1 MNNNNLNTQNNSSN
15 QVNNTTS
22 LNSNLNNQV
31 PGINS
36 SNGVLNNQG
45 MNNQG
50 GSSNQNVNVNNSIS
64 GKISNTT
71 TGNAES
77 SVTNSIQ
84 GNANLVK
91 NNSNQIPNDDNSL
104 KIEETSTIRSQKGT
118 VAIASLTNEGVN
130 ILTDKLPEAIDIS
143 IKAKKIVE
151 KNGKKVRI
159 MTKRELITN
168 IVLSVIFVIAICAG
182 GYGVYYYF
190 FGHNPRNFETKN
202 IKVEYGSTIPESVLN
217 YINLTDI
224 SEPDYTLDLSAV
236 KEEIGTY
243 TYKVS
248 YGNTVKTGTITIEDT
263 KAPEITFKDNLEF
276 AEGSNITKDML
287 VKECSDLS
295 DCNYELT
302 SSVDT
307 NNVGEIEASITA
319 TDNFGNTK
327 DYPITIKIYEKLVEM
342 ICHKNDLDQEKM
354 VINVS
359 EYDGYFKRDKTFK
372 NGKYREIVTIPRTDN
387 YNALKDSYLNNGYKL
402 DDGNK
407 QATKESNIDNI
418 SNLTNQEEIK
428 THLESNGYICR
439 IVE

>member
-1 MNNNNLNTQNNSSN
+1 MNNNLNTQNNSSN
-15 QVNNTTS
+15 QVSMSPTKENSNIVNGTS
-22 LNSNLNNQV
+22 LENKQMISNSNTLEDKK
-31 PGINS
+31 PG
-36 SNGVLNNQG
+36 
-45 MNNQG
+45 MD
-50 GSSNQNVNVNNSIS
+50 
-64 GKISNTT
+64 NT
-71 TGNAES
+71 
-77 SVTNSIQ
+77 
-84 GNANLVK
+84 
-91 NNSNQIPNDDNSL
+91 L
-104 KIEETSTIRSQKGT
+104 KIEETTTTKSQHGT
-118 VAIASLTNEGVN
+118 VAVAQVTSNGVN
-130 ILTDKLPEAIDIS
+130 VLTDKLPDAIDIS
-143 IKAKKIVE
+143 NKMKKIIE

-168 IVLSVIFVIAICAG
+168 IILSVVFILLIGAG

-190 FGHNPRNFETKN
+190 FFNNPRNFEVKD
-202 IKVEYGSTIPESVLN
+202 IKIEYGSEIPSSVLN

-224 SEPDYTLDLSAV
+224 SEPDYTLDLSNV
-236 KEEIGTY
+236 KKDIGTY
-243 TYKVS
+243 NYTVS
-248 YGNTVKTGTITIEDT
+248 YGNTVKTGKITIKDT

-276 AEGSNITKDML
+276 AEGSTITKDML

-307 NNVGEIEASITA
+307 NNVGEIETSITA

-342 ICHKNDLDQEKM
+342 ICHKNDLDQEKKI
-354 VINVS
+354 INIS
-359 EYDGYFKRDKTFK
+359 EYDAYFKRDKSFK
-372 NGKYREIVTIPRTDN
+372 SGKYRDIVSIPGTDN
-387 YNALKDSYLNNGYKL
+387 YEALKDSYLNNGYKL

-407 QATKESNIDNI
+407 RATKESDIDNI

>member
-1 MNNNNLNTQNNSSN
+1 MNNNLNTQNNSSN
-15 QVNNTTS
+15 QVSMSPTKENSNIVNGTS
-22 LNSNLNNQV
+22 LENNQMISNSNTLEDKK
-31 PGINS
+31 PG
-36 SNGVLNNQG
+36 
-45 MNNQG
+45 MD
-50 GSSNQNVNVNNSIS
+50 
-64 GKISNTT
+64 NT
-71 TGNAES
+71 
-77 SVTNSIQ
+77 
-84 GNANLVK
+84 
-91 NNSNQIPNDDNSL
+91 L
-104 KIEETSTIRSQKGT
+104 KIEETTTTKSQHGT
-118 VAIASLTNEGVN
+118 VAVAQVTSNGVN
-130 ILTDKLPEAIDIS
+130 VLTDKLPDAIDIS
-143 IKAKKIVE
+143 NKMKKVVE

-168 IVLSVIFVIAICAG
+168 IILSVVFILLIGAG

-190 FGHNPRNFETKN
+190 FFNNPRNFEVKD
-202 IKVEYGSTIPESVLN
+202 IKIEYGSEIPSSVLN

-224 SEPDYTLDLSAV
+224 SEPDYTLDLSNV
-236 KEEIGTY
+236 KKDIGTY
-243 TYKVS
+243 NYTVS
-248 YGNTVKTGTITIEDT
+248 YGNTVKTGKITIEDT
-263 KAPEITFKDNLEF
+263 TAPEITFKDNLEF
-276 AEGSNITKDML
+276 AEGSTITKDML

-342 ICHKNDLDQEKM
+342 ICHKNDLDQEKKI
-354 VINVS
+354 INIS
-359 EYDGYFKRDKTFK
+359 EYDAYFKRDKSFK
-372 NGKYREIVTIPRTDN
+372 SGKYRDIVSIPGTDN
-387 YNALKDSYLNNGYKL
+387 YEALKDSYLNNGYKL

-407 QATKESNIDNI
+407 RATKESDIDNI